1 MTSTKPS
8 NSRLSTLEK
17 DTPQPNFTSPSFDP
31 AEYLNDTLP
40 PLTLAST
47 QPNAPRAPGSIP
59 LPELSTQVQ
68 SLVSQ
73 VNAQNIRHSGN
84 LTQLTDEILRGGGR
98 LAYEV
103 EVLRGEAIGLSDVL
117 TEGLRGD
124 IGRFVLEGDGYGDK
138 KEGED
143 KKEGIEDTA
152 AAAAA
157 TNTAVEAQND
167 PDYITKLRTL
177 NQVRARLDEVVHTFG
192 DAMEWPLPPS
202 ELSLTSSFISVSA
215 PEPGSESHSLEQKG
229 QEVMQ
234 KLRAEVT
241 GLLDSEGG
249 GEAGLEAASRRVES
263 LREFATVWKSSAE
276 EKARNRFVDSLAKIV
291 EDRRKVLESTA
302 STTTSQEP
310 GSGPGQAQQRAAG
323 SNNRAMGHQRQES
336 EGPGGGIFR
345 NLQRLREEIY
355 LD

>member
-17 DTPQPNFTSPSFDP
+17 DTTPQPNFTSPSFDP

-47 QPNAPRAPGSIP
+47 QPNASRAPGSIP

-124 IGRFVLEGDGYGDK
+124 IGRFVLDGDSHGDK

-143 KKEGIEDTA
+143 KKEGAEDT
-152 AAAAA
+152 AAAA

>member
-17 DTPQPNFTSPSFDP
+17 DTTPQPNFTSPSFDP

-47 QPNAPRAPGSIP
+47 QPNASRAPGSIP

-124 IGRFVLEGDGYGDK
+124 IGRFVLDGDSHGDK
-138 KEGED
+138 KEGEH
-143 KKEGIEDTA
+143 TA
-152 AAAAA
+152 EA
-157 TNTAVEAQND
+157 AQND

-229 QEVMQ
+229 QEAMQ

-241 GLLDSEGG
+241 ELLDSEGG

-291 EDRRKVLESTA
+291 EDRRKVLESTV

>member
-1 MTSTKPS
+1 MASTRTPTPAKPP

-17 DTPQPNFTSPSFDP
+17 DLPQPNFTSPTFDP

-47 QPNAPRAPGSIP
+47 QPNASRAPGSIP

-84 LTQLTDEILRGGGR
+84 LTQLTDDILRGGGR

-103 EVLRGEAIGLSDVL
+103 EVLRGETIGLSDVL

-124 IGRFVLEGDGYGDK
+124 IGKFVPEGDGHGHGDG
-138 KEGED
+138 GED
-143 KKEGIEDTA
+143 KKEEGDDTA
-152 AAAAA
+152 AA
-157 TNTAVEAQND
+157 QHND

-229 QEVMQ
+229 QEAMQ
-234 KLRAEVT
+234 KLRAEVI

-263 LREFATVWKSSAE
+263 LRVFATVWKSSAE

-291 EDRRKVLESTA
+291 EDRRKVLES
-302 STTTSQEP
+302 SQEP
-310 GSGPGQAQQRAAG
+310 VPEPGQSQQQRAAG